1 MPNKNKF
8 RIRGTNIGYDVPIII
23 LIVLVFIFYVNFIDA
38 EKIKESIPEKVEN
51 EATNSKEM
59 IQNQSNNSNVIKT
72 PKEELEVKDGIYYY
86 SDNMLNLSITI
97 KGNIWIGK
105 TMFLSGMGEN
115 YDNQNTKYESGI
127 LKGNSLYEKSG
138 MVEVG
143 YLSGNR
149 LTTSI
154 GGQTVVLRK

>member
-8 RIRGTNIGYDVPIII
+8 RIRGTNIGFDVPIII
-23 LIVLVFIFYVNFIDA
+23 LIVLVFIFYVNFIDVG
-38 EKIKESIPEKVEN
+38 KIKESIPEKVEN
-51 EATNSKEM
+51 EATNSKKM
-59 IQNQSNNSNVIKT
+59 IQNQSNNPNVIKT
-72 PKEELEVKDGIYYY
+72 PKEELEVRDGIYYY
-86 SDNMLNLSITI
+86 SDNMLKLNITI

-105 TMFLSGMGEN
+105 TVILSGMGEN

-127 LKGNSLYEKSG
+127 LKENSLYEKSG

-154 GGQTVVLRK
+154 GGQNVVLRK

>member
-1 MPNKNKF
+1 
-8 RIRGTNIGYDVPIII
+8 
-23 LIVLVFIFYVNFIDA
+23 
-38 EKIKESIPEKVEN
+38 
-51 EATNSKEM
+51 
-59 IQNQSNNSNVIKT
+59 
-72 PKEELEVKDGIYYY
+72 
-86 SDNMLNLSITI
+86 
-97 KGNIWIGK
+97 
-105 TMFLSGMGEN
+105 MFLSGMGEN

>member
-8 RIRGTNIGYDVPIII
+8 RIRGTNIGFDVPIII
-23 LIVLVFIFYVNFIDA
+23 LIVLVFIFYVNFIDV
-38 EKIKESIPEKVEN
+38 EKIKEPIPEKVEN

-59 IQNQSNNSNVIKT
+59 IQNQKNNSNVNKT

-86 SDNMLNLSITI
+86 SDNMLKLNITI
-97 KGNIWIGK
+97 KDNIWVGR
-105 TMFLSGMGEN
+105 TVFLSGMGEN
-115 YDNQNTKYESGI
+115 YDTQNTKYESGI